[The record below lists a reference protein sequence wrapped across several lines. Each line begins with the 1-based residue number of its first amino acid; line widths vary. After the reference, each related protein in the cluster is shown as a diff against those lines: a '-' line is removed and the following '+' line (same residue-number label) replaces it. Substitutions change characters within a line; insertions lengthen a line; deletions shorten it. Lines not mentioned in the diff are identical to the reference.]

1 LSINKKAQVCDA
13 SPNEFILAGNK
24 RKIELMKLANKI
36 LLVLLFAGYSFL
48 LGSSCKVYSFK
59 DVSIPPNV
67 KTVKIGFIENKAR
80 YVNPQLSPRL
90 TDRLQQK
97 VSSQTKLS
105 RTNSEDAHYQINGYI
120 SGYDV
125 TTAAI
130 SGQREATNRLTVTVH
145 IVFRNTLD
153 NKTEEYDVNRS
164 FDFPASLS
172 LPQAEANLLDEIV
185 RNMTDEIFNRIF
197 SNW

>member
-1 LSINKKAQVCDA
+1 VCDA